1 MKKLATWVLTLVF
14 LFSFALPQ
22 GTASAQSYDLN
33 WTVDDV
39 EVEGNLQPF
48 MLNDKVL
55 IPVEKLC
62 NKHSPNSGFRFS
74 CRRNQ
79 SER

>member
-1 MKKLATWVLTLVF
+1 MKKLAIWALAFTF
-14 LFSFALPQ
+14 LLSFALPY
-22 GTASAQSYDLN
+22 GAGSAQSYALN

-55 IPVEKLC
+55 IPVEKLF
-62 NKHSPNSGFRFS
+62 KEAGSKFQKTSLVK
-74 CRRNQ
+74 
-79 SER
+79 